1 VDFLGCQ
8 NVQILN
14 STRLGNTKQFAAI
27 SLLWERSG
35 YILVH
40 FHCTVI
46 GAVGVLKSGDFMY
59 NLETM
64 GAKTQFT
71 KLFMAWFHHRQ
82 FLWTKL
88 KEGERFYPLFWK
100 QLHAPALSSITSL
113 FKENRSISMVDW
125 KKLQSQPGN
134 FHCYIYMHKSRL
146 FWSVSH

>member
-27 SLLWERSG
+27 SLLWERS
-35 YILVH
+35 
-40 FHCTVI
+40 VI

-71 KLFMAWFHHRQ
+71 KLFMA
-82 FLWTKL
+82 
-88 KEGERFYPLFWK
+88 
-100 QLHAPALSSITSL
+100 
-113 FKENRSISMVDW
+113 
-125 KKLQSQPGN
+125 
-134 FHCYIYMHKSRL
+134 
-146 FWSVSH
+146 